1 MHQVLVIS
9 VSVFSED
16 TLHTNHARTCLCL
29 KVKRSVSVRRFSEG
43 CLICFSASSPINFC
57 VTPSRFP
64 NRGRSHSSKRC
75 WRRTTCSGSAAIWTS
90 RVFFFIYWSLFKV
103 THRFIPVCLTV
114 PHMFSASLQECLCL
128 QLHSPGRLEAGLFWR
143 HHALRRI
150 RTHRLVLLRL
160 IKVHTSPKC
169 I

>member
-1 MHQVLVIS
+1 MAKTGTALWLYVTLDHWNSLNVSHLSVNFLHQVLVIS

-75 WRRTTCSGSAAIWTS
+75 
-90 RVFFFIYWSLFKV
+90 
-103 THRFIPVCLTV
+103 
-114 PHMFSASLQECLCL
+114 
-128 QLHSPGRLEAGLFWR
+128 
-143 HHALRRI
+143 
-150 RTHRLVLLRL
+150 
-160 IKVHTSPKC
+160 
-169 I
+169 

>member
-90 RVFFFIYWSLFKV
+90 RVFFFLFIEAFLKWLIV
-103 THRFIPVCLTV
+103 LFLCVSQFHTCLVRHCKNAFACSFTHQAGWKLA
-114 PHMFSASLQECLCL
+114 FSGDTMPCDA
-128 QLHSPGRLEAGLFWR
+128 F
-143 HHALRRI
+143 
-150 RTHRLVLLRL
+150 
-160 IKVHTSPKC
+160 VH
-169 I
+169 IG